1 VRTKDKIRQ
10 IQFVTNFVA
19 NKKGNTNM
27 AQDKIIEISDGEM
40 MFVDDMRNIIS
51 TAKEHTYKT
60 ANLMI
65 VVSNWLVGRRIVL
78 QEQNGKDRAEYGKRI
93 ISIASQELTRSFGKG
108 YGETTLR
115 NYRKFYLQFCDMQ
128 IQQPLLAEFKKGNL
142 SIRQSL
148 LAESD
153 ADMFELRPQLSWMHY
168 ERLMRVDD
176 KQARIWYMNAAA
188 DNQWSYRTLGR
199 NISTQYYY
207 RLMQT
212 PPNLQKKVIDEMV
225 DKTKAFQNDKL
236 DFIKN
241 PVVAEFLGLP
251 QNSAYNENKLESAII
266 NHIQEFIMEMGRGFA
281 FVARQQHIRT
291 DMGDFFI
298 DLVFYNYVLKC
309 FLLVDLKIGQITHQ
323 DVGQMDM
330 YVRMYDKLKCTEG
343 DHPTVGLILCSDT
356 SKDMAQY
363 SILNDNKHIYQA
375 KYLTFLPTKEE
386 LAREIERQKEIF
398 KLQHGEEENN
408 K

>member
-1 VRTKDKIRQ
+1 MKNQKYKLT
-10 IQFVTNFVA
+10 
-19 NKKGNTNM
+19 
-27 AQDKIIEISDGEM
+27 IEETSFLED
-40 MFVDDMRNIIS
+40 VRNIIS
-51 TAKEHTYKT
+51 IAKEHTFKT

-93 ISIASQELTRSFGKG
+93 ISIASEELTRTFGKG
-108 YGETTLR
+108 YGETTLK
-115 NYRKFYLQFCDMQ
+115 NFRKFYQQFSNLQ
-128 IQQPLLAEFKKGNL
+128 IRQPLLAEFEKRTPA
-142 SIRQSL
+142 IRQPL
-148 LAESD
+148 LAESGSELL
-153 ADMFELRPQLSWMHY
+153 ELRPQLSWMHY
-168 ERLMRVDD
+168 ERLMRVED

-188 DNQWSYRTLGR
+188 DGQWSYRTLAR

-212 PPNLQKKVIDEMV
+212 PKELQKEVIDEMV
-225 DKTKAFQNDKL
+225 DKTKKFQKDKF

-251 QNSAYNENKLESAII
+251 QNSAYSENKLESAII
-266 NHIQEFIMEMGRGFA
+266 DHIREFIMEMGRGFA

-291 DMGDFFI
+291 DMGDFYI
-298 DLVFYNYVLKC
+298 DLVFYNYILKC

-356 SKDMAQY
+356 SEDMAQY

-398 KLQHGEEENN
+398 RQQHGDE
-408 K
+408 

>member
-1 VRTKDKIRQ
+1 
-10 IQFVTNFVA
+10 
-19 NKKGNTNM
+19 M

-291 DMGDFFI
+291 DMGYFFI

>member
-1 VRTKDKIRQ
+1 ME
-10 IQFVTNFVA
+10 
-19 NKKGNTNM
+19 NKKYKLT
-27 AQDKIIEISDGEM
+27 IEETSFIED
-40 MFVDDMRNIIS
+40 VRNIIS

-65 VVSNWLVGRRIVL
+65 VISNWLVGRRIVI

-93 ISIASQELTRSFGKG
+93 ISIASEELTCTFGKG

-115 NYRKFYLQFCDMQ
+115 NYRKFYLQFSNMQ
-128 IQQPLLAEFKKGNL
+128 IQQPLLAEFEKCTP
-142 SIRQSL
+142 SIQQPL
-148 LAESD
+148 LAESNSNE
-153 ADMFELRPQLSWMHY
+153 FELRPQLSWMHY

-188 DNQWSYRTLGR
+188 NGQWSYRTLAR

-212 PPNLQKKVIDEMV
+212 PREQQKEVMDEMI
-225 DKTKAFQNDKL
+225 DKTKIFQKDKF

-251 QNSAYNENKLESAII
+251 QSSAYSENKLESAII
-266 NHIQEFIMEMGRGFA
+266 DHIREFIMEMGRGFA

-291 DMGDFFI
+291 DMGDFYI
-298 DLVFYNYVLKC
+298 DLVFYNFVLKC
-309 FLLVDLKIGQITHQ
+309 FMLVDLKIGQITHQ

-356 SKDMAQY
+356 SEDMAQY

-375 KYLTFLPTKEE
+375 KYMTFLPTKEE

-398 KLQHGEEENN
+398 RLQHGDE
-408 K
+408 

>member
-1 VRTKDKIRQ
+1 
-10 IQFVTNFVA
+10 
-19 NKKGNTNM
+19 
-27 AQDKIIEISDGEM
+27 
-40 MFVDDMRNIIS
+40 
-51 TAKEHTYKT
+51 
-60 ANLMI
+60 
-65 VVSNWLVGRRIVL
+65 
-78 QEQNGKDRAEYGKRI
+78 
-93 ISIASQELTRSFGKG
+93 
-108 YGETTLR
+108 
-115 NYRKFYLQFCDMQ
+115 
-128 IQQPLLAEFKKGNL
+128 
-142 SIRQSL
+142 
-148 LAESD
+148 
-153 ADMFELRPQLSWMHY
+153 
-168 ERLMRVDD
+168 
-176 KQARIWYMNAAA
+176 
-188 DNQWSYRTLGR
+188 
-199 NISTQYYY
+199 
-207 RLMQT
+207 
-212 PPNLQKKVIDEMV
+212 MV

-343 DHPTVGLILCSDT
+343 YHPTVGLILCSDT

>member
-1 VRTKDKIRQ
+1 MEKDKYELTKEETS
-10 IQFVTNFVA
+10 F
-19 NKKGNTNM
+19 
-27 AQDKIIEISDGEM
+27 IED
-40 MFVDDMRNIIS
+40 VRNIIS

-78 QEQNGKDRAEYGKRI
+78 QEQKGQERAEYGKRI

-108 YGETTLR
+108 YGETTLK
-115 NYRKFYLQFCDMQ
+115 NYRKFYMQFSELQ
-128 IQQPLLAEFKKGNL
+128 IRQPLLAEFEKRTP
-142 SIRQSL
+142 SIRQPL
-148 LAESD
+148 LAGSES
-153 ADMFELRPQLSWMHY
+153 AVFELRPQLSWMHY

-188 DNQWSYRTLGR
+188 DGQWSYRTLAR

-212 PPNLQKKVIDEMV
+212 PQELQKEVIDEMV
-225 DKTKAFQNDKL
+225 DKTKSFQNDKF

-251 QNSAYNENKLESAII
+251 QNSAYSENKLETAII
-266 NHIQEFIMEMGRGFA
+266 DHIRVFIMEMGRGFA

-291 DMGDFFI
+291 DMGDFYI

-356 SKDMAQY
+356 SEDMAQY

-386 LAREIERQKEIF
+386 LAREIERQKELF
-398 KLQHGEEENN
+398 RLQHGEEDINKNN
-408 K
+408 YDRQ

>member
-1 VRTKDKIRQ
+1 MKNQKYKLT
-10 IQFVTNFVA
+10 
-19 NKKGNTNM
+19 
-27 AQDKIIEISDGEM
+27 IEETSFLED
-40 MFVDDMRNIIS
+40 VRNIIS
-51 TAKEHTYKT
+51 IAKEHTFKT

-93 ISIASQELTRSFGKG
+93 ISIASEELTRTFGKG
-108 YGETTLR
+108 YGETTLK
-115 NYRKFYLQFCDMQ
+115 NFRKFYQQFSNLQ
-128 IQQPLLAEFKKGNL
+128 IRQPLLAEFEKRTPA
-142 SIRQSL
+142 IRQPL
-148 LAESD
+148 LAESGSELL
-153 ADMFELRPQLSWMHY
+153 ELRPQLSWMHY
-168 ERLMRVDD
+168 ERLMRVED

-188 DNQWSYRTLGR
+188 DGQWSYRTLAR

-212 PPNLQKKVIDEMV
+212 PKELQKEVIDEMV
-225 DKTKAFQNDKL
+225 DKTKKFQKDKF

-251 QNSAYNENKLESAII
+251 QNSAYSENKLESAII
-266 NHIQEFIMEMGRGFA
+266 DHIREFIMEMGRGFA

-291 DMGDFFI
+291 DMGDFYI

-356 SKDMAQY
+356 SEDMAQY

-398 KLQHGEEENN
+398 RQQHGDE
-408 K
+408 

>member
-1 VRTKDKIRQ
+1 MTDKRIMDKDKYELTIEETS
-10 IQFVTNFVA
+10 FVEDV
-19 NKKGNTNM
+19 
-27 AQDKIIEISDGEM
+27 
-40 MFVDDMRNIIS
+40 RNIIS
-51 TAKEHTYKT
+51 TAKEHAYKT

-78 QEQNGKDRAEYGKRI
+78 QEQKGKYRAEYGKRI
-93 ISIASQELTRSFGKG
+93 ISIASQELTKSFGKG
-108 YGETTLR
+108 YGETTLK
-115 NYRKFYLQFCDMQ
+115 NYRKFYKQFSNFQ
-128 IQQPLLAEFKKGNL
+128 IRQPLLAEFEKRTP
-142 SIRQSL
+142 SIRQPL
-148 LAESD
+148 LAKSD
-153 ADMFELRPQLSWMHY
+153 AEVFELRPQLSWMHY

-176 KQARIWYMNAAA
+176 KQARVWYMNAAA

-212 PPNLQKKVIDEMV
+212 PPNLKKKVIDEMV
-225 DKTKAFQNDKL
+225 DKTKAFQKDKF

-298 DLVFYNYVLKC
+298 DLVFYNYILKC

-386 LAREIERQKEIF
+386 LTREIEKQKEIF
-398 KLQHGEEENN
+398 RLQHREDGNN

>member
-1 VRTKDKIRQ
+1 MD
-10 IQFVTNFVA
+10 
-19 NKKGNTNM
+19 NKKYELT
-27 AQDKIIEISDGEM
+27 IEETSFIED
-40 MFVDDMRNIIS
+40 VRNIIS
-51 TAKEHTYKT
+51 IAKEHTYKT

-93 ISIASQELTRSFGKG
+93 ISIASKELTRTFGKG
-108 YGETTLR
+108 YGETTLK
-115 NYRKFYLQFCDMQ
+115 NFRKFYQQFSNLQ
-128 IQQPLLAEFKKGNL
+128 IRQPLLAEFEKRTPA
-142 SIRQSL
+142 IRQPL

-153 ADMFELRPQLSWMHY
+153 SEMLELRPQLSWMHY

-188 DNQWSYRTLGR
+188 DGQWSYRTLAR

-212 PPNLQKKVIDEMV
+212 PKELQKEVVDEMI
-225 DKTKAFQNDKL
+225 DKTKIFQKDKF

-251 QNSAYNENKLESAII
+251 QNSAYSENKLESAII
-266 NHIQEFIMEMGRGFA
+266 DHIREFIMEMGRGFA

-291 DMGDFFI
+291 DMGDFYI

-356 SKDMAQY
+356 SEDMAQY

-398 KLQHGEEENN
+398 RLQHGEE
-408 K
+408 

>member
-1 VRTKDKIRQ
+1 
-10 IQFVTNFVA
+10 
-19 NKKGNTNM
+19 M

-356 SKDMAQY
+356 SKDMVQY

>member
-1 VRTKDKIRQ
+1 MKKDKYELTTEETS
-10 IQFVTNFVA
+10 F
-19 NKKGNTNM
+19 
-27 AQDKIIEISDGEM
+27 IED
-40 MFVDDMRNIIS
+40 VRNIIS

-78 QEQNGKDRAEYGKRI
+78 QEQKGKDRAEYGKRI
-93 ISIASQELTRSFGKG
+93 ITIASQELTRSFGKG
-108 YGETTLR
+108 YAETTLK
-115 NYRKFYLQFCDMQ
+115 NYRKFYIQFSNLQ
-128 IQQPLLAEFKKGNL
+128 IRQPLLAEFEERTP
-142 SIRQSL
+142 SIRQPL
-148 LAESD
+148 LAESESD
-153 ADMFELRPQLSWMHY
+153 VFELRPQLSWMHY

-188 DNQWSYRTLGR
+188 DGQWSYRTLAR

-212 PPNLQKKVIDEMV
+212 PKELQKEVIDEMV
-225 DKTKAFQNDKL
+225 DKTKAFQKDKF

-251 QNSAYNENKLESAII
+251 QNSAYSENKLESAII
-266 NHIQEFIMEMGRGFA
+266 DHIREFIMEMGRGFA

-291 DMGDFFI
+291 DMGDFYI

-356 SKDMAQY
+356 SEDMAQY

-398 KLQHGEEENN
+398 RLQHGEEYINN
-408 K
+408 V